1 MLHLRLNLL
10 AMPGFESE
18 VMRMATKTKEIN
30 GLNEQQW
37 QELQQLLEVK
47 RQELIKSI
55 AIMRSRDKEFDPD
68 DNLEELDQAA
78 INQLQAVQL
87 RVLDKEAKLLREVD
101 RALAKFD
108 TKEYG
113 ICEGT
118 EEDIGYPRLKARP
131 WARYSID
138 YAEEKERMEKQV
150 SNRLPGR

>member
-1 MLHLRLNLL
+1 
-10 AMPGFESE
+10 
-18 VMRMATKTKEIN
+18 MATKTKEIN

-37 QELQQLLEVK
+37 QELQQVLEVK

-55 AIMRSRDKEFDPD
+55 AMMRSRDKDFDPD

-113 ICEGT
+113 RCEGT

-138 YAEEKERMEKQV
+138 YAEEKERMEKQA

>member
-1 MLHLRLNLL
+1 
-10 AMPGFESE
+10 
-18 VMRMATKTKEIN
+18 MATKTKDIN

-37 QELQQLLEVK
+37 QELQQMLETK

-55 AIMRSRDKEFDPD
+55 AIMRSRDQEFNPD

-101 RALAKFD
+101 RTLAKFD

-113 ICEGT
+113 LCEGT
-118 EEDIGYPRLKARP
+118 EETIGYPRLKVRP
-131 WARYSID
+131 WARYSIE
-138 YAEEKERMEKQV
+138 YAEEKERLEKQT
-150 SNRLPGR
+150 STRLPGR